1 MKLAVLVFGSNARL
15 PNNLKILWRA
25 MQLHEFWQTLSPL
38 SATPSDGPFA
48 GYYPAAIDEA
58 TELRLPIR
66 VLPDGEHALC
76 SLIVNQASFAVVDAR
91 AARLADRLARF
102 APEAIVGL
110 PTLGLTLADA
120 VARRLGHP
128 RYIACGTSRKFWYED
143 GLSVP
148 VASVTT
154 PDEKRLYLDPRMLP
168 LLEGRRVV
176 LIDDVISTGRS
187 IVAGLALLRAAGIEP
202 VAVGCAMLQSQR
214 WRQHAEIAALQ
225 NRLVSV
231 IASPRLR
238 RSDTGWVPEA

>member
-1 MKLAVLVFGSNARL
+1 L
-15 PNNLKILWRA
+15 PNNLKNLWRA
-25 MQLHEFWQTLSPL
+25 MQLHEFWQILSPL
-38 SATPSDGPFA
+38 SGTPKDGPFT
-48 GYYPAAIDEA
+48 GYYPAPIDED

-76 SLIVNQASFAVVDAR
+76 SLIVNQASFTVVDAL
-91 AARLADRLARF
+91 ALRLADHLARF
-102 APEAIVGL
+102 QPEVIIGL

-120 VARRLGHP
+120 VARRLGHA

-143 GLSVP
+143 DLSVP

-168 LLEGRRVV
+168 LLAGRRVV

-202 VAVGCAMLQSQR
+202 VAIGCAMVQSLR
-214 WRQHAEIAALQ
+214 WRQHGELV
-225 NRLVSV
+225 RLEDRLASV

-238 RSDTGWVPEA
+238 LSSAGWVPEE

>member
-1 MKLAVLVFGSNARL
+1 M
-15 PNNLKILWRA
+15 
-25 MQLHEFWQTLSPL
+25 HEFWQSLAPR
-38 SATPSDGPFA
+38 SANPADGPFN
-48 GYYPAAIDEA
+48 GYYPAPLDDGS
-58 TELRLPIR
+58 ELRLPIR

-76 SLIVNQASFAVVDAR
+76 SLIVNQASFAVVDALATR
-91 AARLADRLARF
+91 LAARLAPL
-102 APEAIVGL
+102 APEVIVGL

-128 RYIACGTSRKFWYED
+128 RYVACGTSRKFWYEER
-143 GLSVP
+143 LSVA

-176 LIDDVISTGRS
+176 LVDDVISTGSS
-187 IVAGLALLRAAGIEP
+187 ILAGLALLRAAGITP

-214 WRQHAEIAALQ
+214 WRAHPELADLGD
-225 NRLVSV
+225 RLVGV

-238 RSDTGWVPEA
+238 RTEGGWVPE

>member
-1 MKLAVLVFGSNARL
+1 
-15 PNNLKILWRA
+15 
-25 MQLHEFWQTLSPL
+25 MQFHEFWQNLAPRSD
-38 SATPSDGPFA
+38 TPASGPFA
-48 GYYPAAIDEA
+48 GYYPAPLGDG

-66 VLPDGEHALC
+66 ILPDGDHALC
-76 SLIVNQASFAVVDAR
+76 SLIVNQASFTVLDTL
-91 AARLADRLARF
+91 AARLAERLTPF
-102 APEAIVGL
+102 APEVIIGL

-128 RYIACGTSRKFWYED
+128 RYVACGTSRKFWYED
-143 GLSVP
+143 RLSVP

-154 PDEKRLYLDPRMLP
+154 PDEKRLYLDPRMLT

-214 WRQHAEIAALQ
+214 WRQHDEITALGD
-225 NRLVSV
+225 RLVSV
-231 IASPRLR
+231 IASPRLL
-238 RSDTGWVPEA
+238 RSGDGWIPE